1 MSKTDEIP
9 DHVRAYMARRVL
21 HAMLHVHVTWVLS
34 TDLDLERRRAWL
46 TVSSS
51 TLLLTTTSSPSA
63 TRVSMDVRKT
73 TASEAGM

>member
-34 TDLDLERRRAWL
+34 TDLDLERRRA
-46 TVSSS
+46 
-51 TLLLTTTSSPSA
+51 
-63 TRVSMDVRKT
+63 
-73 TASEAGM
+73 